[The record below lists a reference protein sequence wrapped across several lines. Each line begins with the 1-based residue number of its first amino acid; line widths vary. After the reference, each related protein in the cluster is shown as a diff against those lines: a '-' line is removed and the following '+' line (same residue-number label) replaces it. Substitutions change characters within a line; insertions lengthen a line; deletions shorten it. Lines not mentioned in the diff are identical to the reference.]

1 MNKLNLQYLAKENLR
16 SKPFRSFAL
25 ILLVLVFSFILLAGS
40 LVTTSLASGVE
51 SLSDRLGADI
61 MIVPAGHEG
70 DIDSILLTGS
80 PSGFYLP
87 SNTMEV
93 LAGNP
98 AVAKMTPQ
106 TYIATLSASCC
117 SYPVQIIGIDE
128 ETDYLIKPWLEENTH
143 HDLEVGEVI
152 IGNRVEGQIGQI
164 LKFFGT
170 PYKIVG
176 RLEQTG
182 MGFDATVFVN
192 QESAANLIKA
202 SERKQEKLLSEDGS
216 LISTVM
222 IKLNQGYDSVEVAR
236 AITKAH
242 ADEGIFAMYSKKFV
256 NNISSNLQAIMK
268 LVRSAIV
275 VIWILSVIVL
285 AMVFTMILRER
296 KKEFAILRIL
306 GARKSHLKSLI
317 LRESFM
323 ISLFGSCLGISL
335 GLVFVFFYGR
345 ELAGAMSI
353 PFLLPNNIGI
363 ALWTLV
369 AFIISL
375 LIAPLASLFA
385 IRSLSK
391 WDVYSQ
397 FREDE

>member
-1 MNKLNLQYLAKENLR
+1 MNKLSLQYLATENLR
-16 SKPFRSFAL
+16 NKPFRSFAL
-25 ILLVLVFSFILLAGS
+25 ILLVAVFSFILLAGS
-40 LVTTSLASGVE
+40 LVSFSLSSGVE

-61 MIVPAGHEG
+61 MVVPPGHEA

-87 SNTMEV
+87 SNAVE
-93 LAGNP
+93 LLSDNP
-98 AVAKMTPQ
+98 AIAKMTPQ

-128 ETDYLIKPWLEENTH
+128 KTDFLIKPWLEEVTD
-143 HDLEVGEVI
+143 HDLEPGEVI
-152 IGNRVEGQIGQI
+152 VGNRVEGLVGQEV
-164 LKFFGT
+164 KFFGN

-192 QESAANLIKA
+192 QDTALQLYKA
-202 SERKQEKLLSEDGS
+202 SERKQDIKLSEDGS

-222 IKLNQGYDSVEVAR
+222 IKLKAGYDSVETAR
-236 AITKAH
+236 AITKKF
-242 ADEGIFAMYSKKFV
+242 ADQGMFAMYSKKFV
-256 NNISSNLQAIMK
+256 NNISSNLQAIMN
-268 LVRSAIV
+268 LVKSAIV
-275 VIWILSVIVL
+275 VIWILAIAVL

-306 GARKSHLKSLI
+306 GATKGHLKSLI
-317 LRESFM
+317 LRESFL
-323 ISLFGSCLGISL
+323 ISLIGAIVGVVLALI
-335 GLVFVFFYGR
+335 FVFFYGKQ
-345 ELAGAMSI
+345 LATNMSI
-353 PFLLPNNIGI
+353 PFLLPSVVGI
-363 ALWTLV
+363 SLWTL
-369 AFIISL
+369 ACFIISL
-375 LIAPLASLFA
+375 LVAPVASFFA